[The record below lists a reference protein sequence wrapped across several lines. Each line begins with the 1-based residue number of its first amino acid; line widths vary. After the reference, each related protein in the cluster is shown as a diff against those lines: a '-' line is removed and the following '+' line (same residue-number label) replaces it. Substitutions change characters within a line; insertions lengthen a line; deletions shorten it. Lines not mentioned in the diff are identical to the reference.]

1 MQSLRRPS
9 IVVLVGTVILLT
21 SLKPAQGQ
29 SEPVPSREP
38 AIYKAQIRE
47 AIGLSRRTLRELQ
60 AIPNDDSIPIDPNV
74 IHNARMAYYMVR
86 SARHGMWLA
95 KERQT
100 SPDPVFE
107 LAFKRVDQAWHLARF
122 PVDQRTMQR
131 GDYLGQSIPNV
142 QLAIR
147 LLEQAL
153 VILP

>member
-1 MQSLRRPS
+1 M
-9 IVVLVGTVILLT
+9 VLLGTVVLLT
-21 SLKPAQGQ
+21 SVNPEQGP

-47 AIGLSRRTLRELQ
+47 AIGRCRRTLRELQ
-60 AIPNDDSIPIDPNV
+60 TVSNDDSVPIDPKV

-86 SARHGMWLA
+86 SARHGMGLA

-107 LAFKRVDQAWHLARF
+107 MAFKRVDQAWDLARF
-122 PVDQRTMQR
+122 PVDGRTMQR
-131 GDYLGQSIPNV
+131 GEYLGQSIPKV
-142 QLAIR
+142 QQAIR